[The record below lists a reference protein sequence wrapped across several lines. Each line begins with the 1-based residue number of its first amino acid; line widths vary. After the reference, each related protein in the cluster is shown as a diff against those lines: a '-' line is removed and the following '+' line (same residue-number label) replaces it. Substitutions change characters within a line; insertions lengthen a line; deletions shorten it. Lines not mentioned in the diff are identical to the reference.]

1 MGENVRPVCPLY
13 FQTVPVQPDP
23 PVCVIVQVKTLQLE
37 RDQSQMLLE
46 NVQQRHKEDME
57 LIENSHK

>member
-1 MGENVRPVCPLY
+1 MGENLRPVCPLY
-13 FQTVPVQPDP
+13 FQTVPAQLDP

-46 NVQQRHKEDME
+46 NVQQRHKQDME